1 MSPRIKRKRGG
12 QPGNQNARTHGF
24 YSRFLDRKQS
34 LEPGEVEK
42 LDGVEQEIALVRQQ
56 ILSVLR
62 KDPDNMPVIMLAINS
77 VRNLIREKTRLKK
90 YERRNL
96 GRAVRHILRDTMAV
110 LNNPPETGSPTTPL
124 LQPDSAEAGSLTTNE
139 SDTDCPVLR

>member
-24 YSRFLDRKQS
+24 YSKFLDQKQS
-34 LEPGEVEK
+34 LEPGEAEK
-42 LDGVEQEIALVRQQ
+42 LNGVEQEIALIRQR

-62 KDPDNMPVIMLAINS
+62 KDPDNVSVVLLAINS
-77 VRNLIREKTRLKK
+77 LHNLIREKRLLKK

-96 GRAVRHILRDTMAV
+96 GRAVRHILRDTLAAI
-110 LNNPPETGSPTTPL
+110 NNPA
-124 LQPDSAEAGSLTTNE
+124 DSAEADSLTTDE
-139 SDTDCPVLR
+139 SRSK